1 MVQARALF
9 TLAEEAGFDPDQ
21 CGGGRWF
28 CCMLSGNFEQAWQE
42 SEWIAAR
49 AAPDPN
55 RLWSGRPLEG
65 RKVVV
70 RCLHGL
76 GDAIQFIRFA
86 EPLKTKVSRLLVEV
100 PGCLVRL
107 FQTIPYVDEVF
118 TWDDPPS
125 LQPEWD
131 EHIEVMELPRY
142 FRVTSDTVP
151 AGVPYLFPPEG
162 PLIAGSS
169 LTNVGLAW
177 SSSGWNR
184 PRSLPLHA
192 LLPVLSTP
200 GCRFFSMQN
209 NVPVDGMEGV
219 PPALRPEV
227 IISGAD
233 DVQTTA
239 SYIKQLDLVIA
250 VDTMVIHLA
259 GALAKPVWLLLEEQA
274 DWRWM
279 MERTDS
285 PWYPTLRIFRQ
296 SGHGWRALA
305 EHLASELQ
313 RFAAQTRRPATWS

>member
-1 MVQARALF
+1 
-9 TLAEEAGFDPDQ
+9 
-21 CGGGRWF
+21 
-28 CCMLSGNFEQAWQE
+28 MLSGNFEQAWQE
-42 SEWIAAR
+42 SDRISAR

-55 RLWSGRPLEG
+55 RLWSGRPLDG

-86 EPLKTKVSRLLVEV
+86 RPLKTKVSRLLVEV

-107 FQTIPYVDEVF
+107 FQTIPHVDEVF
-118 TWDDPPS
+118 TWDDPASP
-125 LQPEWD
+125 QPEWD

-151 AGVPYLFPPEG
+151 GDVPYLFPPEG
-162 PLIAGSS
+162 PLIADSP
-169 LTNVGLAW
+169 LTKVGLAW
-177 SSSGWNR
+177 SSSGWHR
-184 PRSLPLHA
+184 PRSLPLGA

-200 GCRFFSMQN
+200 GCRFVSLQN
-209 NVPVDGMEGV
+209 SIPDDRMEGV
-219 PPALRPEV
+219 PPALRPEF
-227 IISGAD
+227 IISGTD

-250 VDTMVIHLA
+250 VDTMVVHLA
-259 GALAKPVWLLLEEQA
+259 GALGKPVWLLLEEQA

-296 SGHGWRALA
+296 SEKGWRHLA
-305 EHLASELQ
+305 EQVTAELQ
-313 RFAAQTRRPATWS
+313 IFAAQTRRLVT